1 MATKRT
7 PRRTSSQLTPVAVSL
22 LGLRSP
28 RHAQDDHAH
37 GHQAGTHPR
46 ANNVPFD
53 LAFGVPSM
61 RMTAIMGTG
70 LSATPIADGRRL
82 PMAWLSMMES
92 VFAVVRRAGRGNGA
106 SREPKG
112 KCGPSLAESMAATA
126 RQPRDAGT
134 RLVVP
139 VRQSSFRRCERPSHV
154 AQRNGGRSVTE
165 GYPQRPRCRGGGVAL
180 PCPSHDRCAWPSPRF
195 RRSRSSS
202 GSPNC

>member
-22 LGLRSP
+22 LGLLAPPATLRTITLTATKP
-28 RHAQDDHAH
+28 A
-37 GHQAGTHPR
+37 THPR
-46 ANNVPFD
+46 ANTVPFD

-61 RMTAIMGTG
+61 RMTAMMGTG

-112 KCGPSLAESMAATA
+112 KCGPSLAESMAANR

-134 RLVVP
+134 RPVVP

-165 GYPQRPRCRGGGVAL
+165 GYPQAALSRRRGCPTMPL
-180 PCPSHDRCAWPSPRF
+180 P
-195 RRSRSSS
+195 
-202 GSPNC
+202 